1 MPSQQLDDLHMDMT
15 PQLSLQ
21 VLELNLENKELYRVR
36 EDST

>member
-1 MPSQQLDDLHMDMT
+1 MPSQQLDDLRLDMT
-15 PQLSLQ
+15 PNLSLE

>member
-1 MPSQQLDDLHMDMT
+1 MPSQQLDDLHMGMT
-15 PQLSLQ
+15 PHLSLE

>member
-1 MPSQQLDDLHMDMT
+1 MDMT